1 MDVNKMK
8 NIILVPTDF
17 SEVCTNAAN
26 KAAEAAGSLKFKVVL
41 LHVINKETKA
51 YLKEEKLSADFID
64 QRLKALAA
72 ELKTAY
78 DVEVDYVVK
87 EGSIFDVIP
96 EVATDL
102 GANLMY
108 LGTHGKTGMQHLTGS
123 FAIKVVTA
131 SPCPVIV
138 VQKKPFDKGYK
149 NVVLPI
155 TSGAGPWEKTKWAV
169 YMAKQFGSTIQMLL
183 PNNPAE
189 DVKSAADRISG
200 YFDKNEV
207 THSVSIA
214 GKGGN
219 FSKLV
224 IDFAVAGNSDLI
236 MIMTNPDKGY
246 SKFILGSY
254 DEDML
259 FNAAQI
265 PVMCINP
272 RKFNYE
278 ILGL

>member
-1 MDVNKMK
+1 MDVNKM
-8 NIILVPTDF
+8 NNLILVPTDF

-26 KAAEAAGSLKFKVVL
+26 KAAEAASSLKYKLVL
-41 LHVINKETKA
+41 LHVINKETKS
-51 YLKEEKLSADFID
+51 YLKDENLPVSAID
-64 QRLKALAA
+64 DKLKALAD
-72 ELKTAY
+72 ELKKTY
-78 DVEVDYVVK
+78 NVDVEFLTR
-87 EGSIFDVIP
+87 EGSIFNVIP
-96 EVATDL
+96 EVAKDL

-108 LGTHGKTGMQHLTGS
+108 LGTHGKVGMQHLTGS

-138 VQKKPFDKGYK
+138 VQKRPFDKGYK
-149 NVVLPI
+149 SVVLPI
-155 TSGAGPWEKTKWAV
+155 TSEAGPWEKTKWAV

-183 PNNPAE
+183 PNNPPAE
-189 DVKSAADRISG
+189 VLSAAERISD

-207 THSVSIA
+207 IHSLNIA

-219 FSKLV
+219 FSKR
-224 IDFAVAGNSDLI
+224 IIEFATAGNADLI

-246 SKFILGSY
+246 TKFILGSY

-259 FNAAQI
+259 FNVSQI

>member
-1 MDVNKMK
+1 MDINKM
-8 NIILVPTDF
+8 NNLILVPTDF

-26 KAAEAAGSLKFKVVL
+26 KAAEAAEYLKYKVVL
-41 LHVINKETKA
+41 LHVINKESKS
-51 YLKEEKLSADFID
+51 YLKEENLSAGSLDEK
-64 QRLKALAA
+64 LGSLAD
-72 ELKTAY
+72 ELKKKHNIE
-78 DVEVDYVVK
+78 VEFMTK
-87 EGSIFDVIP
+87 EGTIFDVIP
-96 EVATDL
+96 EVARDI

-108 LGTHGKTGMQHLTGS
+108 LGTHGKVGMQRFTGS
-123 FAIKVVTA
+123 FAIKVVTS

-138 VQKKPFDKGYK
+138 VQKRHFDKGYK

-183 PNNPAE
+183 PNNPPE
-189 DVKSAADRISG
+189 DVKQAAERIAG
-200 YFDKNEV
+200 YFDKNGV
-207 THSVSIA
+207 THFLSIA

-219 FSKLV
+219 FSKQV
-224 IDFAVAGNSDLI
+224 IDFATAGNTDLV
-236 MIMTNPDKGY
+236 MIMTNPDKGF

-254 DEDML
+254 DEEML
-259 FNAAQI
+259 FNVSQI

>member
-1 MDVNKMK
+1 MDVNKM
-8 NIILVPTDF
+8 NSLILVPTDF

-26 KAAEAAGSLKFKVVL
+26 KAAEAAGFLKFKVVL
-41 LHVINKETKA
+41 LHVINKETKS
-51 YLKEEKLSADFID
+51 YLKSENLALEAIDEK
-64 QRLKALAA
+64 LKALADD
-72 ELKTAY
+72 LKKNHN
-78 DVEVDYVVK
+78 VEVEYLTK

-96 EVATDL
+96 EVAKDL

-108 LGTHGKTGMQHLTGS
+108 LGTHGKVGMQHLTGS
-123 FAIKVVTA
+123 FAIKVVTS

-138 VQKKPFDKGYK
+138 VQKRPFDKGYK

-155 TSGAGPWEKTKWAV
+155 TSEAGPWEKTKWAV

-183 PNNPAE
+183 PNNPAPE
-189 DVKSAADRISG
+189 VKSAAERIAG
-200 YFDKNEV
+200 YFDKNDV
-207 THSVSIA
+207 THFLSIA
-214 GKGGN
+214 AKGGN
-219 FSKLV
+219 FSKQI
-224 IDFAVAGNSDLI
+224 IDFATAGNADLI
-236 MIMTNPDKGY
+236 MIMTNPDKGF
-246 SKFILGSY
+246 SNFIMGSY

-259 FNAAQI
+259 FNVSQI

>member
-1 MDVNKMK
+1 MDVNKM
-8 NIILVPTDF
+8 NSLILVPTDF

-26 KAAEAAGSLKFKVVL
+26 KAAEAAGFLKFKVVL
-41 LHVINKETKA
+41 LHVINKETKS
-51 YLKEEKLSADFID
+51 YLKSENLALEAID
-64 QRLKALAA
+64 ERLKALADD
-72 ELKTAY
+72 LKKNHN
-78 DVEVDYVVK
+78 VEVEYLTE

-96 EVATDL
+96 EVAKDL

-108 LGTHGKTGMQHLTGS
+108 LGTHGKVGMQHLTGS
-123 FAIKVVTA
+123 FAIKVVTS

-138 VQKKPFDKGYK
+138 VQKRPFDKGYK

-155 TSGAGPWEKTKWAV
+155 TSEAGPWEKTKWAV

-183 PNNPAE
+183 PNNPAPE
-189 DVKSAADRISG
+189 VKSAAERIAG
-200 YFDKNEV
+200 YFEKNDV
-207 THSVSIA
+207 THFLSIA
-214 GKGGN
+214 AKGGN
-219 FSKLV
+219 FSKQ
-224 IDFAVAGNSDLI
+224 IIEFATAGNTDLI
-236 MIMTNPDKGY
+236 MIMTNPDKGF
-246 SKFILGSY
+246 SKFIMGSY

-259 FNAAQI
+259 FNVSQI

>member
-1 MDVNKMK
+1 MDINKM
-8 NIILVPTDF
+8 NSLILVPTDF

-26 KAAEAAGSLKFKVVL
+26 KAAEAAGFLKFKVVL
-41 LHVINKETKA
+41 LHVINKETKS
-51 YLKEEKLSADFID
+51 YLKSENLSVEAIDEK
-64 QRLKALAA
+64 LKALADD
-72 ELKTAY
+72 LKKSHN
-78 DVEVDYVVK
+78 VEVEYLTE

-96 EVATDL
+96 EVAKDL

-108 LGTHGKTGMQHLTGS
+108 LGTHGKVGMQHLTGS
-123 FAIKVVTA
+123 FAIKVVTS

-138 VQKKPFDKGYK
+138 VQKRPFDKGYK

-155 TSGAGPWEKTKWAV
+155 TSEAGPWEKTKWAV

-183 PNNPAE
+183 PNNPAPE
-189 DVKSAADRISG
+189 VKSAAERIAG
-200 YFDKNEV
+200 YFEKNDV
-207 THSVSIA
+207 THFLSIA
-214 GKGGN
+214 AKGGN
-219 FSKLV
+219 FSKQ
-224 IDFAVAGNSDLI
+224 IIEFATAGNTDLI
-236 MIMTNPDKGY
+236 MIMTNPDKGF
-246 SKFILGSY
+246 SKFIMGSY

-259 FNAAQI
+259 FNVSQI

>member
-1 MDVNKMK
+1 MDVNKM
-8 NIILVPTDF
+8 NNLILVPTDF
-17 SEVCTNAAN
+17 SEVCANAAN
-26 KAAEAAGSLKFKVVL
+26 KAAEAAASLNFKVML
-41 LHVINKETKA
+41 LHVVNKETKS
-51 YLKEEKLSADFID
+51 YLKEENLPAAAIDDKLKVIADE
-64 QRLKALAA
+64 LAKKHGIVA
-72 ELKTAY
+72 EYITR
-78 DVEVDYVVK
+78 

-96 EVATDL
+96 ETAVDL

-108 LGTHGKTGMQHLTGS
+108 LGTHGKVGMQHLTGS

-138 VQKKPFDKGYK
+138 VQKRPFDKGYK
-149 NVVLPI
+149 SVVLPI
-155 TSGAGPWEKTKWAV
+155 TSEAGPWEKTKWAV
-169 YMAKQFGSTIQMLL
+169 YMAKQFGSTIQLLL
-183 PNNPAE
+183 PNNPPAE
-189 DVKSAADRISG
+189 VKSAAERISG

-207 THSVSIA
+207 VHSLNIA

-219 FSKLV
+219 FSKR
-224 IDFAVAGNSDLI
+224 IIEFATAGNADLI
-236 MIMTNPDKGY
+236 MIMTNPDKSY
-246 SKFILGSY
+246 SKFIFGSY

-259 FNAAQI
+259 FNVSQI

>member
-1 MDVNKMK
+1 MDINKM
-8 NIILVPTDF
+8 NSLILVPTDF

-26 KAAEAAGSLKFKVVL
+26 KAAEAAGFLKFKVVL
-41 LHVINKETKA
+41 LHVINKETKS
-51 YLKEEKLSADFID
+51 YLKSENLSVEVIDEK
-64 QRLKALAA
+64 LKALADD
-72 ELKTAY
+72 LKKSHN
-78 DVEVDYVVK
+78 VEVEYLTE

-96 EVATDL
+96 EVAKDL

-108 LGTHGKTGMQHLTGS
+108 LGTHGKVGMQHLTGS
-123 FAIKVVTA
+123 FAIKVVTS

-138 VQKKPFDKGYK
+138 VQKRPFDKGYK

-155 TSGAGPWEKTKWAV
+155 TSEAGPWEKTKWAV

-183 PNNPAE
+183 PNNPAPE
-189 DVKSAADRISG
+189 VKSAAERIAG
-200 YFDKNEV
+200 YFEKNDV
-207 THSVSIA
+207 THFLSIA
-214 GKGGN
+214 AKGGN
-219 FSKLV
+219 FSKQ
-224 IDFAVAGNSDLI
+224 IIEFATAGNTDLI
-236 MIMTNPDKGY
+236 MIMTNPDKGF
-246 SKFILGSY
+246 SKFIMGSY

-259 FNAAQI
+259 FNVSQI